1 MLLESVRLALLSVV
15 RNKMRSFLTLLGV
28 IIGVAAVI
36 ALLTIGGGAREKIR
50 SEMAGLGSRLI
61 FVFAG
66 MPTDPSMPA
75 VATARA
81 LTNTHLLSLEKTIG
95 PYGIVAGHAETR
107 LRVSYGARGLSGQI
121 LGVSHAYFGLRD
133 WSLKRGRLPTAVE
146 LASNASICV
155 VGSKVSEAL
164 FGVENPIGARI
175 RLGSSHCRIV
185 GELSA
190 RGASFS
196 GDQDTIVM
204 MPLGL
209 FQTRISGKND
219 VEQILI
225 NAPSEA
231 SIPPLK
237 AKVAEEMRRLRRI
250 APGRNDDF
258 QVEDM
263 AEYMRQAS
271 SIIGNVTAILGA
283 IAAISLLVGG
293 IGIMNIMLVSVT
305 ERTREIGIRM
315 AIGARQRDI
324 LVQFLTEASVL
335 SLLGGV
341 IGIGIGLGIAWVVTA
356 LMNVDFV
363 PSLAAITAIAT
374 VSMLIGIVFGFFP
387 ALRGA
392 RLDPIDALR
401 HE

>member
-1 MLLESVRLALLSVV
+1 MLLESVHLALLSIA
-15 RNKMRSFLTLLGV
+15 RNKMRSLLTLLGV

-50 SEMAGLGSRLI
+50 AEMAGFGSRLI

-66 MPTDPSMPA
+66 MPPDPSAPA
-75 VATARA
+75 MARARA
-81 LTNTHLLSLEKTIG
+81 LTNTHLINMEKAISRYAT
-95 PYGIVAGHAETR
+95 VAANAETR
-107 LRVSYGARGLSGQI
+107 LRVSYGARGLSAQ
-121 LGVSHAYFGLRD
+121 LRGVSKSYFALRD
-133 WSLKRGRLPTAVE
+133 WPLTRGRLPTAPE

-155 VGSKVSEAL
+155 VGSRVSEAL
-164 FGVENPIGARI
+164 FGMENPVGARI
-175 RLGSSHCRIV
+175 RIGQTHCRVI
-185 GELSA
+185 GQLSD

-196 GDQDTIVM
+196 GDQDILVM

-209 FQTRISGKND
+209 FQTRISGKNEI
-219 VEQILI
+219 EQILI

-231 SIPPLK
+231 SIPLLK
-237 AKVAEEMRRLRRI
+237 TKVREEMRRLRRI
-250 APGRNDDF
+250 APGRSDDF

-324 LVQFLTEASVL
+324 LLQFLTEASVL
-335 SLLGGV
+335 SLLGGL
-341 IGIGIGLGIAWVVTA
+341 IGIGFGLAIAWAGTT

-363 PSLAAITAIAT
+363 PSLAAIAAIAA
-374 VSMLIGIVFGFFP
+374 VSAIIGIVFGFFP

-392 RLDPIDALR
+392 RLDPIEALR

>member
-1 MLLESVRLALLSVV
+1 MLLESVHLALLSIA
-15 RNKMRSFLTLLGV
+15 RNKMRSLLTLLGV

-36 ALLTIGGGAREKIR
+36 SLLTIGGGARERIR

-66 MPTDPSMPA
+66 VPPDPSVPA
-75 VATARA
+75 GVKARA
-81 LTNTHLLSLEKTIG
+81 LTNMHLINLERSVSE
-95 PYGIVAGHAETR
+95 YAIVAGYAETP
-107 LRVSYGARGLSGQI
+107 LRISYGARGLPGRL
-121 LGVSHAYFGLRD
+121 LGVSRAYFALRE
-133 WSLKRGRLPTAVE
+133 WPLRRGRLPTPLE

-164 FGVENPIGARI
+164 FGIENPVGARI
-175 RLGSSHCRIV
+175 RLGPSHCRVV
-185 GELSA
+185 GELSD

-209 FQTRISGKND
+209 FQTRISGKNEVD
-219 VEQILI
+219 QILI
-225 NAPSEA
+225 NAPNEA
-231 SIPPLK
+231 SIPGLK
-237 AKVAEEMRRLRRI
+237 TKVAEEMRPLRRI
-250 APGRNDDF
+250 VPGQNDDF

-335 SLLGGV
+335 SLLGGL
-341 IGIGIGLGIAWVVTA
+341 IGIGTGLAIAWAVTA
-356 LMNVDFV
+356 FMNVDFV
-363 PSLAAITAIAT
+363 PSLAAIAAIAA

-392 RLDPIDALR
+392 RLDPIEALR